1 MRKMPEQSSPA
12 FLRKHGETVK
22 IVLAPDKF
30 KGNMT
35 SPEVCSIIRE
45 AFLSVMPEAEIL
57 ALPMADGGEGTVDA
71 VIAADGGEIRQVEV
85 TGPLGGKVMARFGLC
100 NHGKSGVLEMSSAS
114 GLALVPPEK
123 LNPLRATTY
132 GTGELIRTV
141 LDCGV
146 EELTIGIGGSATVD
160 GGAGMA
166 QALGY
171 HLLKAKNWSPARNF
185 WQILHKSTLPKRI
198 SGSFPQKSE
207 SHAMSRTPCWVRTAP
222 QRYMVP
228 RKARRRKW

>member
-114 GLALVPPEK
+114 GLALVAVGAYLMERSKKREK
-123 LNPLRATTY
+123 NA
-132 GTGELIRTV
+132 
-141 LDCGV
+141 
-146 EELTIGIGGSATVD
+146 
-160 GGAGMA
+160 
-166 QALGY
+166 
-171 HLLKAKNWSPARNF
+171 
-185 WQILHKSTLPKRI
+185 
-198 SGSFPQKSE
+198 
-207 SHAMSRTPCWVRTAP
+207 
-222 QRYMVP
+222 
-228 RKARRRKW
+228 